1 MSKLIINR
9 SNEIYYL
16 TREYRIYLDGQKIE
30 TLSSGE
36 SKELDIP
43 EGIHNLC
50 AKIDWCG
57 SQNLSINIINGE
69 TKTVLISA
77 DKLIII
83 VRRLTGLITLFLIIF
98 REYIRN
104 HFFLKFPLII
114 IASFL
119 IIVSLYYV
127 TIGRKKYLEIKE
139 ISKQTE

>member
-1 MSKLIINR
+1 MAKLIINR

-16 TREYRIYLDGQKIE
+16 TREYRIYLNGQKTE
-30 TLSSGE
+30 TISSGE

-43 EGIHNLC
+43 EGTHNLY

-57 SQNLSINIINGE
+57 SQNLSINISNGE
-69 TKTVLISA
+69 TKTVFISA

-83 VRRLTGLITLFLIIF
+83 IRRLTGLITLLLIIF
-98 REYIRN
+98 REYIKN

-114 IASFL
+114 IASLL
-119 IIVSLYYV
+119 IITSLYYL

-139 ISKQTE
+139 NTKLTE